1 MRNQGA
7 FYYYYLFLDEPRI
20 RNGGDKNALLY
31 SYCKNYVWT
40 LKKKKIFQLCL
51 DFLPSEENVS
61 ASSINNIIPS
71 KTDEKSH

>member
-1 MRNQGA
+1 M
-7 FYYYYLFLDEPRI
+7 EEI
-20 RNGGDKNALLY
+20 RTLCYILIAKTMFGL
-31 SYCKNYVWT
+31 
-40 LKKKKIFQLCL
+40 LKKNIYIFQLCL